1 MRAPY
6 CNKLKYLNG
15 VNIVGND
22 NKLGFLLLN
31 QGGDC
36 VGSVTESK
44 GALGWGVFLACST
57 GFSASLKTSLPV
69 LLGLWPV
76 LVQKTEKLGG

>member
-36 VGSVTESK
+36 VGSVAESK
-44 GALGWGVFLACST
+44 GALGWGVFLACGT
-57 GFSASLKTSLPV
+57 GFSARLKTSLPV